1 MNIREAKEYFLA
13 AKRRKWQPAT
23 YEWYN
28 RQIDVWIG
36 WLEEHDV
43 TGLEWLEPDLFEQF
57 LDERETATSASTA
70 DACWRALSAFFKFL
84 LKRRMLGDHRP
95 PIEFVDRPRVDEQQP
110 RVADWHAMQRV
121 IKQMESNHYN
131 HWLDLRDRCLIQ
143 LLMST
148 GVRINEAVNV
158 QMMHVD
164 SKDRFV
170 YIEQGKGGKAR
181 AVPYDDAFQTAFLT
195 YIYNRPAWNEPVNWL
210 FLAANGHRRPVG
222 MVTTN
227 SARQVLRERC
237 RAAGVTYQPPHSIR
251 HMCAITWLNDG
262 MPLSAVSAM
271 LGHTSV
277 SFTAKV
283 YAKWVKSGLRRSYDA
298 ATKRADV
305 GLAWRNA

>member
-1 MNIREAKEYFLA
+1 MNIVEAKDYFLA

-23 YEWYN
+23 YEWYD
-28 RQIDVWIG
+28 RQIRVWID
-36 WLEEHDV
+36 WLEENQV
-43 TGLEWLEPDLFEQF
+43 TGLDWLEPDLLEQF
-57 LDERETATSASTA
+57 LDEQELATSASTA
-70 DACWRALSAFFKFL
+70 DARWRALSSFFFFL
-84 LKRRMLGDHRP
+84 KKRRLLGNYSP
-95 PIEFVDRPRVDEQQP
+95 PVEFVDRPRVDDKQP
-110 RVADWHAMQRV
+110 RVADWYAMQRV
-121 IKQMESNHYN
+121 VKQIGSE
-131 HWLDLRDRCLIQ
+131 HWLDLRDQCLIQ

-158 QMMHVD
+158 LVMHVD

-181 AVPYDDAFQTAFLT
+181 AVPYDDAFQASLLH
-195 YIYNRPAWNEPVNWL
+195 YIYNRPAWRGTDWL
-210 FLAANGHRRPVG
+210 FLGANGHRRPVG
-222 MVTTN
+222 AVTTN

-237 RAAGVTYQPPHSIR
+237 RAAGVSYQPPHSIR

-271 LGHTSV
+271 LGHSSV

-283 YAKWVKSGLRRSYDA
+283 YAKWVKSGLRRSYDQ
-298 ATKRADV
+298 ATKKVDV